1 MKQVNQSRESG
12 TGGRTG
18 NRRGWGWEGCPCLAN
33 WERNCMGKWKRSFIL
48 VMDLFVSV
56 DEVMEAKEP
65 FFFLRWK
72 CVMSCAGFRF
82 CWVMIT

>member
-1 MKQVNQSRESG
+1 
-12 TGGRTG
+12 
-18 NRRGWGWEGCPCLAN
+18 
-33 WERNCMGKWKRSFIL
+33 MGKWKRSFIL

-56 DEVMEAKEP
+56 DEVMEVKEP

>member
-1 MKQVNQSRESG
+1 MLSK
-12 TGGRTG
+12 
-18 NRRGWGWEGCPCLAN
+18 L
-33 WERNCMGKWKRSFIL
+33 GKKLYGEMEEEFIL